1 MAAGCGSQPSP
12 GAAPASQAA
21 PPSLA
26 TSLVTATGTWAVTV
40 MGGTAASHNN
50 FWQLFVRPAGTS
62 TWRLATPPGVASN
75 GGFVL
80 AGATSGALLAGFRPS
95 QRLSYSP
102 LAATSDNGRSWS
114 PGLLDAGLADVP
126 GALAADPASGRRLA
140 LLTSG
145 GIDMSAP
152 GGTAWTRLATRQGLA
167 RSAAGLQCGLV
178 SLTAAAF
185 SKTGTPMLGASCTH
199 SRIAGIYSEA
209 GGTWHLAG
217 PALPA
222 AYAHQPSTVLRL
234 GTAGGTTTALLETGT
249 GPAGRPDGGL
259 VSRRRPALG
268 AIRGPSGW
276 TAPPS
281 PPRRPGQGMPS
292 AVVLT
297 GGRAAFITG
306 PGTSM
311 AGAAP
316 AARRHRR
323 AGIGTGRW
331 LGRPRRSP
339 HHAHR
344 LAGRTRLSAVDQHPG
359 HQGSRPVRLVRMT
372 PPGRSA
378 RQSGAR
384 PVAPRSP
391 GQPAPPLQ

>member
-1 MAAGCGSQPSP
+1 MIRRAGRASQLLAVAAVAVVAAGCGSQSSP
-12 GAAPASQAA
+12 GASPAGQVA

-80 AGATSGALLAGFRPS
+80 AGAASGALLAGFRPS
-95 QRLSYSP
+95 QQLSYSP
-102 LAATSDNGRSWS
+102 LAATGDNGRSWS

-126 GALAADPASGRRLA
+126 GALAVDPGSGRRLA

-152 GGTAWTRLATRQGLA
+152 GGTTWTQLATRQGLA
-167 RSAAGLQCGLV
+167 KSAAGLQCGLV

-185 SKTGTPMLGASCTH
+185 SKTGTPMLGASCIH
-199 SRIAGIYSEA
+199 SRIAGIYREA

-222 AYAHQPSTVLRL
+222 AYAHGPSTVLRL

-249 GPAGRPDGGL
+249 GPAAGLMAAWSADGGMHWAL
-259 VSRRRPALG
+259 SRPFRLDG
-268 AIRGPSGW
+268 ATLAAASSGPGNA
-276 TAPPS
+276 TA
-281 PPRRPGQGMPS
+281 
-292 AVVLT
+292 VILT

-306 PGTSM
+306 PGNSWQALPPLPPGTAVLASGP
-311 AGAAP
+311 ADGWAA
-316 AARRHRR
+316 
-323 AGIGTGRW
+323 
-331 LGRPRRSP
+331 
-339 HHAHR
+339 
-344 LAGRTRLSAVDQHPG
+344 LAVHTTTLTVWQDAP
-359 HQGSRPVRLVRMT
+359 GSRRWTSTQVIKVPI
-372 PPGRSA
+372 PFGS
-378 RQSGAR
+378 SG
-384 PVAPRSP
+384 
-391 GQPAPPLQ
+391 

>member
-1 MAAGCGSQPSP
+1 MNRRAGRASLLLAVAATAIGAAGCGSQPAP

-26 TSLVTATGTWAVTV
+26 TSLVTAAGTWAVTV

-80 AGATSGALLAGFRPS
+80 AGTASGTLLAGFRPS

-145 GIDMSAP
+145 GVDTSGP
-152 GGTAWTRLATRQGLA
+152 GRTAWARLATRQGLA

-185 SKTGTPMLGASCTH
+185 STTGGPMLGASCTH
-199 SRIAGIYSEA
+199 SRIAGIYREA

-234 GTAGGTTTALLETGT
+234 GTVGGTTTALLETGT
-249 GPAGRPDGGL
+249 GPAAGLMAAWSADGGMHW
-259 VSRRRPALG
+259 ALSQPFRLDG
-268 AIRGPSGW
+268 ATVAAASGGPGNA
-276 TAPPS
+276 TAV
-281 PPRRPGQGMPS
+281 M
-292 AVVLT
+292 LT

-306 PGTSM
+306 PGSSWTVLPPLPPGTAVLASGT
-311 AGAAP
+311 AGGWAALAVHRTTLTVWQGAA
-316 AARRHRR
+316 
-323 AGIGTGRW
+323 
-331 LGRPRRSP
+331 
-339 HHAHR
+339 
-344 LAGRTRLSAVDQHPG
+344 
-359 HQGSRPVRLVRMT
+359 GSRRWTSTQVIKVPV
-372 PPGRSA
+372 PFGS
-378 RQSGAR
+378 SG
-384 PVAPRSP
+384 
-391 GQPAPPLQ
+391 